1 MARNKRRSGLGED
14 EPGLDIS
21 SLIDVCFLLLI
32 YFIVSTSIKAM
43 EQDVNMK
50 LPSPGKPSSDLP
62 EIQPFFIKIDAGGI
76 IYTGAAPNTEQLDS
90 DPDDRDVPL
99 LSQRLEGYKQG
110 CDLAGNE
117 PVVQVKISGDAMQQR
132 ALDVLNSISKFGIT
146 TVTFTDLV
154 D

>member
-1 MARNKRRSGLGED
+1 MARNKRRSELDAD

-50 LPSPGKPSSDLP
+50 LPSPGPPSDDVSK
-62 EIQPFFIKIDAGGI
+62 IQPFFIKIDANGV
-76 IYTGAAPNTEQLDS
+76 IYAGSGNSAEQLDS
-90 DPDDRDVPL
+90 DLEDHDVPL
-99 LSQRLEGYKQG
+99 LSERLESYKQG
-110 CDLAGNE
+110 SDLSGDT
-117 PVVQVKISGDAMQQR
+117 PVVQVKISGDATQQR
-132 ALDVLNSISKFGIT
+132 ALDCINAISKFGIN